1 MEATLEPSGILRLAS
16 FQLVL
21 QGSVTLFVVLQTQSV
36 RTRLTLAL
44 KENRE
49 GMAVLAFILV
59 SGGFVMLA
67 TGEEGFQPLSP
78 TRIVQ
83 KSFGNLQMEVLW
95 GGWRSWEKR
104 EMGPQTLVL
113 QAFLFPPLS
122 FEKEKCIKSSHSVAC
137 RGLTLTNLKK
147 TTKDWFGGI
156 EMANSQKEKQV

>member
-83 KSFGNLQMEVLW
+83 KSFGNLQTEVL
-95 GGWRSWEKR
+95 
-104 EMGPQTLVL
+104 
-113 QAFLFPPLS
+113 
-122 FEKEKCIKSSHSVAC
+122 
-137 RGLTLTNLKK
+137 
-147 TTKDWFGGI
+147 
-156 EMANSQKEKQV
+156 